1 MKNLSLPLFYFF
13 VILYLELLLRLGIG
27 LTSSWGLFL
36 ITTFSLVYGL
46 ILHLLERVLPD
57 RQRRRLRIGL
67 TIVISLLF
75 GAQYVYYRIFQTFF
89 TLYSATKSGQV
100 LEFIPDV
107 LYVIRTNL
115 AYISLFLLPVVFVLL
130 VKPLRTRRILPARI
144 LAFLIF
150 ITLIANYSVLNIM
163 RELTNNPKNVYYHN
177 RELVNGIRQLGLLTT
192 MRLDLQRMVGIGM
205 KTPTP
210 PPAPEIKRAD
220 SEYNLLDLSFPNE
233 PGLEDLNRYFSHREG
248 TKKNEFTGKLAG
260 YNVIT
265 IIAES
270 FSHLAIDP
278 ELTPTLY
285 RLAQDGV
292 RVENFYNPLWGVST
306 IDGEYANLSSMLPV
320 AGMWALY
327 ETADLAMP
335 FAPGNMFAGIGYQ
348 TYSFHNHDYHYYGR
362 DKIHPNLGYTYY
374 GKGQGLVIG
383 EEWPES
389 DVALFEESLPY
400 FIDEPPFHVN
410 FLTVSGHMMY
420 RFNGNDM
427 ADKNHNLVRDL
438 DLPESAK
445 AYLATQI
452 ELDRGVKLL
461 LDTLE
466 KRGLLDQTLIVIAA
480 DHYPYALSHG
490 DLEALAGR
498 NLDPRVDIYES
509 ALIMYAKGLEG
520 EVVTK
525 PVSNI
530 DVLPTIYNLLGLR
543 YDSRLFMGSDIFSDA
558 DPFVIFQDRSFLV
571 EEGFYDAVSHRFS
584 PYRDGIDPTKLRYYR
599 EEVDRRFFYSEQIIS
614 HDYYRIF
621 KEE

>member
-27 LTSSWGLFL
+27 LTSSWGLFF

-46 ILHLLERVLPD
+46 MLHLVERVLPD
-57 RQRRRLRIGL
+57 RLRRRLRIGM

-107 LYVIRTNL
+107 LYVIRTNW
-115 AYISLFLLPVVFVLL
+115 AYISLFLLPIVFVLV
-130 VKPLRTRRILPARI
+130 VKPIPTKRIVPARI
-144 LAFLIF
+144 LALLLFV
-150 ITLIANYSVLNIM
+150 TLIANYSLLNVM
-163 RELTNNPKNVYYHN
+163 REVTNNPKNVYYHN

-205 KTPTP
+205 KVPTP
-210 PPAPEIKRAD
+210 PPAPEISRAEG
-220 SEYNLLDLSFPNE
+220 EYNLLDLSFPDE
-233 PGLEDLNRYFSHREG
+233 PGLQDLNRYFSNREG
-248 TKKNEFTGKLAG
+248 TKKNELTGKLAG

-270 FSHLAIDP
+270 FSHLALDP

-285 RLAQDGV
+285 QLANEGV
-292 RVENFYNPLWGVST
+292 QVKKFYNPLWGVST
-306 IDGEYANLSSMLPV
+306 IDGEYANLSGMLPV

-327 ETADLAMP
+327 ETADHAMP
-335 FAPGNMFAGIGYQ
+335 FAPGNMFASLGYR

-374 GKGQGLVIG
+374 GKGKGLVIG
-383 EEWPES
+383 DEWPES
-389 DVALFEESLPY
+389 DVALFEEALPY
-400 FIDEPPFHVN
+400 FIDKPPFHVN

-427 ADKNHNLVRDL
+427 ADKNHDLVRDL
-438 DLPESAK
+438 DLTEGAK
-445 AYLATQI
+445 AYLAGQI

-461 LDTLE
+461 LDALE
-466 KRGLLDQTLIVIAA
+466 KRGLLDQTLIVVAA
-480 DHYPYALSHG
+480 DHYPYALSHR

-498 NLDPRVDIYES
+498 TLDRRLDIYES
-509 ALIMYAKGLEG
+509 SLILYAKGLEG

-525 PVSNI
+525 PVSNV
-530 DVLPTIYNLLGLR
+530 DVLPTIYNLLGIP
-543 YDSRLFMGSDIFSDA
+543 YDSRLFLGSDIFSDA
-558 DPFVIFQDRSFLV
+558 APLVIFQDRSFLV
-571 EEGFYDAVSHRFS
+571 GEGFYDAVSHRFS

-599 EEVDRRFFYSEQIIS
+599 EEVDRRFFYSEELIS
-614 HDYYRIF
+614 QDYYRIF
-621 KEE
+621 KEK